1 MFSDQK
7 PVEIAK
13 FQRLTGGKRKGLRNE
28 RAMPTGRCWEG
39 ALSILNQTR
48 LGECH
53 PSHQRGTSLTRL
65 FGLPAIMAASL
76 PPVPGV
82 TLMVTR
88 VMDTLL
94 SGYLVLVL
102 SNWKPDFSMD
112 EARRLIIAF
121 YSLRPLQ
128 KAIYQLHLTP
138 EISSSLHSCWNC
150 MKFIFNHCLRGI
162 SSLPYSSLE
171 PSQMMTQVPASEEG
185 YSVLWTSAY
194 YPSPLSIVYIL
205 NPAVRIYI
213 SASKAM
219 PGFACGSFKCAY
231 LYRKGSGWGCSTKQQ
246 EPRGKHFET
255 SRPRHS
261 NSFHF
266 FYSWDNATKHSSKI

>member
-1 MFSDQK
+1 MREQCRQGD
-7 PVEIAK
+7 VEREHWV
-13 FQRLTGGKRKGLRNE
+13 FWTRQD
-28 RAMPTGRCWEG
+28 WEN
-39 ALSILNQTR
+39 AIL
-48 LGECH
+48 
-53 PSHQRGTSLTRL
+53 LTREAPHSQGSL
-65 FGLPAIMAASL
+65 VFLLSWLPVCLLYLEWHWWSL
-76 PPVPGV
+76 GWWS
-82 TLMVTR
+82 
-88 VMDTLL
+88 TLL